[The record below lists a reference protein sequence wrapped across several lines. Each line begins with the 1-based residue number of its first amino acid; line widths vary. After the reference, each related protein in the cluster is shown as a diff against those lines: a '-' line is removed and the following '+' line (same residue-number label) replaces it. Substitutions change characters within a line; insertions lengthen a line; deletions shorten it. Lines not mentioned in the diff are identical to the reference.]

1 MATPPSSPHTLRI
14 LLLAIT
20 LVTFA
25 LAPLRAQLPAF
36 PGAEG
41 FGSISTG
48 GRGGDVYRVTN
59 LNASGTGSFADAI
72 ATAPAE
78 GRTIVFAV
86 SGHIRLPSGSG
97 GGMTIAKNKITVAGQ
112 TAPGDGICFWNNT
125 MNITGND
132 LVFRHV
138 RWRYG
143 KQAAGGDAVDINGSQ
158 RIIFDHCDVMFSTD
172 ENLSSF
178 GTAPEHLTFQWST
191 NAWGLQSHSAGGLW
205 KMRHAT
211 VHHSLWAN
219 NHTRNPKLIG
229 CDVFDWVNNVVFGW
243 NNGFNLAP
251 EVTGGTGYTY
261 RVNIRN
267 STFSHGGS
275 TSSVIYGGGTND
287 DGSTKFQLHLS
298 DTALD
303 GNNNGVLDVSKS
315 NYAMV
320 SATGYTQTAA
330 VWPQTTLGNSTASV
344 VGVPVTVTPR
354 LTAYKK
360 ILSQTGAVRMEI
372 GSRPLRDEITALC
385 VSRTAALQRGIISDP
400 LELGLSTGTAFA
412 ALASAPAPADT
423 DLDGI
428 PDDWESA
435 VGYNPA
441 VADHNTVLTAPEL
454 AASFFPAGSPIGYT
468 RLEEYLHFK
477 AVPHGTVPRA
487 TVASPSYL
495 DIDLRKFTSG
505 FTASPVFSVASISGG
520 TVSQSGPGGAVVRFT
535 PTQNT
540 SGRAGFL
547 FTVTDSA
554 GDSWTQQ
561 CALLVSTQ
569 TLPRPVTWFGDD
581 VTNTWDT
588 SALNF
593 TSSLGPVVFAANDA
607 VTINDS
613 GSNSP
618 SVKITGTLAPA
629 SVTVSNSAKNYT
641 LAGTGSLTASSFT
654 KTGSA
659 SLTISNSSANAFT
672 SATLESGTLTFTS
685 SGALGSA
692 PIKIL
697 GGTLASSVDFSNPL
711 VLAGDAVLNPTGSR
725 TLNGAISGSGSL
737 RFNNSGTNLLTLG
750 GSMSTFSGDVTFASS
765 TGSIRLYGNSGS
777 ASTAFDLGSGS
788 VRFFSRNG
796 GSFQLG
802 ALSGG
807 ANTSLSGTD
816 STTTVSTYTI
826 GALGTSTTF
835 SGRITNGG
843 QAAAAITKTGSGTLT
858 LSGNNTFTG
867 NTTVSAGTLHVLGT
881 LSASPVSVAANAT
894 LSGNPTLGGN
904 LTVSSGGIIAPGAS
918 PAAAGTLSAASLTLT
933 SPTLRFDLSANPA
946 SGHDRLTTAGAASL
960 TGTHTFDFNFTDG
973 ALSPGVYE
981 LVSSTGALTASSV
994 SFLSNLPTDARQ
1006 TYAFTRNASGTAP
1019 GFVRLTVTGT
1029 PAALTWTGSSTL
1041 WDRETTAAWSGAS
1054 PATFFNADSVTF
1066 DDSASSGNVTLTQP
1080 VAPRSITVNNTAAR
1094 PYTFTGAPLT
1104 GSASLVKSG
1113 SGSLTLNLP
1122 QYTLSNATLT
1132 TGSANVTVSSTA
1144 NLRPGMTVTGTG
1156 IPPGTTI
1163 LAIPSAT
1170 TLTLSAPATAT
1181 STTTSLTVET
1191 RHAFSGGTFLNG
1203 GNVILTSNATPTAN
1217 PSAPANPYGLGTG
1230 PITFNGGSLTL
1241 HGHLG
1246 SLSAIYGALPNDLI
1260 VPAGQFGS
1268 LYDTVRGF
1276 NSVPYPSLTGN
1287 LTGSGTL
1294 NLTVNYYRSAVTG
1307 DWSAF
1312 SGTLN
1317 VARPA
1322 SGASDPRLQFGG
1334 LTGMPLAA
1342 VSLGQVRLEYTAIP
1356 PPEGLILPLGSLSG
1370 ISTSV
1375 LSGSQNAPG
1384 TVTWEVGGLDTST
1397 TFAGAFT
1404 PFSGGG
1410 PIGLA
1415 KTGSGIWTLTGSGNV
1430 SGGITV
1436 KQGTLSY
1443 GDSANDALTG
1453 TSEIVLNPSATLQ
1466 LNQGAKIT
1474 GSSCELFPAAI
1485 LTGHGTLEATL
1496 NSAGNVSVSGGTLTL
1511 VGETHLSGV
1520 LSFSSPTDHL
1530 AVTGNLTLGGTLNLP
1545 ASGSLT
1551 AGRYVLVTCS
1561 GSLSV
1566 DDLVLAGVPPAFTAT
1581 LDTTTPGE
1589 LALILAPRYAYADWQ
1604 TANFSN
1610 PAAPDASALAD
1621 PDSDGVSNL
1630 LEYVLG
1636 GSTSASDQSRLPAV
1650 ALDAGDIVFSFTRR
1664 ASSADHTSQVFQYSP
1679 DLATWTSVPLTSPPS
1694 AGLTLGPVSNDLQ
1707 LVTFRL
1713 ASPPTG
1719 RLFGRLRVTLP

>member
-1 MATPPSSPHTLRI
+1 MATPPAPTRTLR
-14 LLLAIT
+14 LLLAAVA
-20 LVTFA
+20 LACLA
-25 LAPLRAQLPAF
+25 LAPLHAQLPAF

-59 LNASGTGSFADAI
+59 LNASGAGSFADAI

-97 GGMTIAKNKITVAGQ
+97 GGITIAKNKITVAGQ

-125 MNITGND
+125 MNLTGDD
-132 LVFRHV
+132 LVFRHI

-178 GTAPEHLTFQWST
+178 GAAPEHLTFQWST

-251 EVTGGTGYTY
+251 EVTGGNGYTY

-287 DGSTKFQLHLS
+287 DGSTKFQLHMS

-303 GNNNGVLDVSKS
+303 GNNNGVLDVSKP

-330 VWPQTTLGNSTASV
+330 VWPQTTLGNSAASV
-344 VGVPVTVTPR
+344 VGIPVTVTPR

-360 ILSQTGAVRMEI
+360 ILSKTGAVRMEI

-423 DLDGI
+423 DLDGM

-441 VADHNTVLTAPEL
+441 VADHNTVLSAPEL
-454 AASFFPAGSPIGYT
+454 AESFFPAGSPVGYT

-487 TVASPSYL
+487 TVASPAYL

-505 FTASPVFSVASISGG
+505 FTASPAFTVASLTGG
-520 TVSQSGPGGAVVRFT
+520 TVTQSGPGGAIVRFT
-535 PTQNT
+535 PTQDT

-561 CALLVSTQ
+561 CALLVSTK
-569 TLPRPVTWFGDD
+569 TLPRPVTWVGEG

-588 SALNF
+588 TALNF
-593 TSSLGPVVFAANDA
+593 TSALGPVAFAANDA

-618 SVKITGTLAPA
+618 TLKVTGALAPA
-629 SVTVSNSAKNYT
+629 SVTVSNDSKNFT
-641 LAGTGSLTASSFT
+641 FQGTGSLAASGRLT
-654 KTGSA
+654 KSGT
-659 SLTISNSSANAFT
+659 
-672 SATLESGTLTFTS
+672 GTLTVSNTGPNAFGSVFLDGGTLS
-685 SGALGSA
+685 LTTANALGSA
-692 PIKIL
+692 PI
-697 GGTLASSVDFSNPL
+697 TLAAGSVAFSADQANPL
-711 VLAGDAVLNPTGSR
+711 ILSGTAALKPSSSR
-725 TLNGAISGSGSL
+725 TLNGAWSGSGTLSI
-737 RFNNSGTNLLTLG
+737 TNTGSTLLTLG
-750 GSMSTFSGDVTFASS
+750 GSMSTFSGDVTFGNS
-765 TGSIRLYGNSGS
+765 TGSIRLYGSTGS
-777 ASTAFDLGSGS
+777 SSAAFDLGTGT
-788 VRFFSRNG
+788 VRFYSRNG

-807 ANTSLSGTD
+807 SNTSLSGAD
-816 STTTVSTYTI
+816 SATTTSTYTI
-826 GALGTSTTF
+826 GALDSSTTF

-843 QAAAAITKTGSGTLT
+843 QGPTALTKTGSGTLT
-858 LSGNNTFTG
+858 LSGNGTHTG
-867 NTTVSAGTLHVLGT
+867 NTTVSEGTLHILGNLT
-881 LSASPVSVAANAT
+881 ASPVSVSANAT
-894 LSGNPTLGGN
+894 LSGQTTLGSS
-904 LTVSSGGIIAPGAS
+904 LTAASGSTLSPGVSPGI
-918 PAAAGTLSAASLTLT
+918 AGTLAASSLALT
-933 SPTLRFDLSANPA
+933 SPILRFDLSSNPA
-946 SGHDRLTTAGAASL
+946 SGNDRLTTPGTATL
-960 TGTHTFDFNFTDG
+960 TGTQTFAFSLTDG
-973 ALSPGVYE
+973 VLSPGVYE
-981 LVSSTGALTASSV
+981 LISSTGALSVSSV
-994 SFLSNLPTDARQ
+994 TFVSNLPADSRQ
-1006 TYAFTRNASGTAP
+1006 SYWFTRNASGSAP
-1019 GFVRLTVTGT
+1019 GFVRLNVSGT
-1029 PAALTWTGSSTL
+1029 PADLTWSGSSTL

-1054 PATFFNADSVTF
+1054 PATFFNNDAVTF

-1113 SGSLTLNLP
+1113 PGSLTLELP
-1122 QYTLSNATLT
+1122 QYTLSNSTLT
-1132 TGSANVTVSSTA
+1132 SGSANVTVSSTA
-1144 NLRPGMTVTGTG
+1144 NLHPGMSVSGSG
-1156 IPPGTTI
+1156 IPAGTTI
-1163 LAIPSAT
+1163 LSVPSAT
-1170 TLTLSAPATAT
+1170 TLALSQNATAT
-1181 STTTSLTVET
+1181 SSATTLSVET
-1191 RHAFSGGTFLNG
+1191 RHTFSGGTFLNG
-1203 GNVILTSNATPTAN
+1203 GALLLTSNAAPTAN
-1217 PSAPANPYGLGTG
+1217 PSAPANPYGLGSG

-1246 SLSAIYGALPNDLI
+1246 NLSAIFGALPNDLV
-1260 VPAGQFGS
+1260 VPAGQSGS
-1268 LYDTVRGF
+1268 LFDTVRGF

-1312 SGTLN
+1312 AGTLN

-1322 SGASDPRLQFGG
+1322 SGSSDPRLQFGG
-1334 LTGMPLAA
+1334 LTGMPLASVNLA
-1342 VSLGQVRLEYTAIP
+1342 QVRLEYTAVP
-1356 PPEGLILPLGSLSG
+1356 PPEGLVIPLGSLSG

-1384 TVTWEVGGLDTST
+1384 TVTWEVGALDTST
-1397 TFAGAFT
+1397 TYAGSFT
-1404 PFSGGG
+1404 PFAGGG

-1415 KTGSGIWTLTGSGNV
+1415 KTGTGTWSLTGSGNV

-1436 KQGTLSY
+1436 KQGVLSY
-1443 GDSANDALTG
+1443 GDASTDTLSG
-1453 TSEIVLNPSATLQ
+1453 TSEIVINPAATLQ
-1466 LNQGAKIT
+1466 LNSGAKII
-1474 GSSCELFPAAI
+1474 GAACEIFPA
-1485 LTGHGTLEATL
+1485 GTLLGRGTLQAPL
-1496 NSAGNVSVSGGTLTL
+1496 NSSGNLSVIGGTLAL
-1511 VGETHLSGV
+1511 VGDAFLSGD
-1520 LSFSSPTDHL
+1520 LAFSAASDRL
-1530 AVTGNLTLGGTLNLP
+1530 AVTGNLTLSGTLTLP
-1545 ASGSLT
+1545 PAVTLA
-1551 AGRYVLVTCS
+1551 AGRHLLVTCS
-1561 GSLSV
+1561 GNLSAS
-1566 DDLVLAGVPPAFTAT
+1566 DLVLANIPAAFNAT
-1581 LDTTTPGE
+1581 LDLATPGE
-1589 LALILAPRYAYADWQ
+1589 LAVVLAPRYAYADWQ
-1604 TANFSN
+1604 AANFTN
-1610 PAAPDASALAD
+1610 PASPDAAPLAD
-1621 PDSDGVSNL
+1621 PDFDGMVNL
-1630 LEYVLG
+1630 LEYVLAG
-1636 GSTSASDQSRLPAV
+1636 VPSTPDASRLPSTT
-1650 ALDAGDIVFSFTRR
+1650 LDGDEFVFTFTRH
-1664 ASSADHTSQVFQYSP
+1664 ANSAPYSSQFIEYSQ
-1679 DLATWTSVPLTSPPS
+1679 DLLSWTSLPLS
-1694 AGLTLGPVSNDLQ
+1694 APASGLTLGPVVSELQ
-1707 LVTFRL
+1707 TVTLRL
-1713 ASPPTG
+1713 PLPPAG